1 MRLRLLSE
9 SDGFEDYT
17 SRRFSSPSLPLVSN
31 EVESVL
37 RNIDFFESISTRH
50 WPVVDIPIGDLLVR
64 ERVVYDKTVEEFMDE
79 FRRLGGFVDP
89 SGDTSESYYPLGVR
103 FGDKVVVCDGTHR
116 VEALIRLGR
125 KSISMQVVDK
135 WW

>member
-9 SDGFEDYT
+9 SDGSGGLT
-17 SRRFSSPSLPLVSN
+17 TRRQSSPSLPLVSGKI
-31 EVESVL
+31 ESVL
-37 RNIDFFESISTRH
+37 RNIDFASIDTSH

-64 ERVVYDKTVEEFMDE
+64 ESVVYDKTVEELMGE
-79 FRRLGGFVDP
+79 FRKLGGFMNP
-89 SGDTSESYYPLGVR
+89 SGDTSDSYYPLGVR

-125 KSISMQVVDK
+125 KSISMQVVGK

>member
-9 SDGFEDYT
+9 SDGFVDDT
-17 SRRFSSPSLPLVSN
+17 SRRSSSPSLPLVSN
-31 EVESVL
+31 KVESVL
-37 RNIDFFESISTRH
+37 RNIDFASISTRH
-50 WPVVDIPIGDLLVR
+50 WPVVDISIGDLLVR
-64 ERVVYDKTVEEFMDE
+64 ERIVYDETVEEFMDE
-79 FRRLGGFVDP
+79 FRRLGGFVCP

-116 VEALIRLGR
+116 VEALIRLGL